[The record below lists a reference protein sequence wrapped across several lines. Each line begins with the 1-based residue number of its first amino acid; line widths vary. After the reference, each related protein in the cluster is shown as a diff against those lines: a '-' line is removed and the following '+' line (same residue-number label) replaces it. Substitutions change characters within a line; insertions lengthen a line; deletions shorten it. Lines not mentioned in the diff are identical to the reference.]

1 MGAIDAI
8 SASKPKRASAVRVY
22 LRLAK
27 AATLVAV
34 HWISWRIERRRTRRA
49 LLSMTD
55 DQLKDIG
62 ISRADAYREGIR
74 SFLD

>member
-1 MGAIDAI
+1 MGAIDTI
-8 SASKPKRASAVRVY
+8 SASKPERASAVRVY
-22 LRLAK
+22 LRLVK
-27 AATLVAV
+27 AAMVV
-34 HWISWRIERRRTRRA
+34 GMRWISWRIERRRTRRA